1 MQKAY
6 KSLNVRF
13 TRFTHKFIFR
23 MKISWLVGQVLGP
36 NFAAVTPV
44 HSFEGCCWQ
53 WSRKEITLDHVAL
66 ARLHDFVLI
75 GCLYTF
81 GNGLKIKGFP

>member
-1 MQKAY
+1 MRKAY
-6 KSLNVRF
+6 KQLNVRF
-13 TRFTHKFIFR
+13 TRFTHKFGFR
-23 MKISWLVGQVLGP
+23 REVSWLLGQVFGP

-44 HSFEGCCWQ
+44 QRFEGYFWQ

-81 GNGLKIKGFP
+81 GNGLKIKRFP